1 MVKLW
6 VVSVCVCILLAVSLP
21 VTAQTTSNPPLVR
34 MERQTFDQDTC
45 MLVRNDGQFH
55 LERLAPGMGQN
66 RIYEGTLPEGALSEL
81 QKILDTDDFKN
92 LTQAKIQM
100 ALVGEDRDQLLVAV
114 DRNGSWESLH
124 FTSGGS
130 RKPFKN
136 TIDPLVK

>member
-1 MVKLW
+1 
-6 VVSVCVCILLAVSLP
+6 
-21 VTAQTTSNPPLVR
+21 
-34 MERQTFDQDTC
+34 